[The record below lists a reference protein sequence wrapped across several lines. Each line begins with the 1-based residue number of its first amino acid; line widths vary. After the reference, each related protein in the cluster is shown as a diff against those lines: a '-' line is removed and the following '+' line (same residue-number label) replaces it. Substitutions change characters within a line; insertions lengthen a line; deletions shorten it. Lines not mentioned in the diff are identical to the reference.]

1 MTLVIAICKTLI
13 GDKNLDLRAE
23 IDPDLPMVA
32 GDEDRLQQILV
43 NLTSNAIKF
52 THSGEV
58 VISASLTS
66 DYNVNVRV
74 RDTGIGIHKTD
85 HETIFKTFEKL
96 PSQYMNASGIGL
108 GLPLAKRMVEM
119 HRSELHVESELDLGS
134 TFSFNLR
141 VSLDQTRAIK
151 SPDIHKKMIRRAD
164 YLVQANKKEQPL
176 KLRSEQDTTILIVD
190 DDEINRVV
198 MGQQLD
204 EYNVIKC
211 SNGLDALTIIEESKP
226 DLVLLDLMMPGLNGY
241 EVCQKL
247 RQKYTQIELPIILVT
262 AQNHL
267 EDLTL
272 GFQTGANDYLAKP
285 FHNEELRSRVENQL
299 RLSLLH
305 RVNEDNARLRSQIE
319 NYATAD
325 MELRSSRFR
334 LQQVLETI
342 EAGFIAFELPGRI
355 FSVNQRAADLLGTA
369 REVLLN
375 KNIATLFTDS
385 AINSELRNALSEW
398 EVGEDD
404 STTGNHQDAAALSIE
419 VQLEAVFP
427 YNSGNNPS
435 TKSVAFQCKLNL
447 FGGDEGT
454 GVLFLEDTEPL
465 QKLSNNSILKD
476 TVELVS
482 YLGQAQQNIRRIS
495 TRLSVMTPH
504 EIAQHPRLLD
514 KLQDI
519 DELAGFID
527 AQLPSISSEGEYRQ
541 QLVTLMRSALHT
553 WEATT
558 QKSKI
563 ELAEESHIWA
573 VSIDDGRLRTRTLD
587 RYLRLKHLPKIPR
600 WREVV
605 RTAYFV
611 LSNPSIEPE
620 TRASLKTEL
629 EKTKEILKKAAIN

>member
-1 MTLVIAICKTLI
+1 
-13 GDKNLDLRAE
+13 
-23 IDPDLPMVA
+23 
-32 GDEDRLQQILV
+32 
-43 NLTSNAIKF
+43 
-52 THSGEV
+52 
-58 VISASLTS
+58 
-66 DYNVNVRV
+66 
-74 RDTGIGIHKTD
+74 
-85 HETIFKTFEKL
+85 
-96 PSQYMNASGIGL
+96 
-108 GLPLAKRMVEM
+108 
-119 HRSELHVESELDLGS
+119 
-134 TFSFNLR
+134 
-141 VSLDQTRAIK
+141 
-151 SPDIHKKMIRRAD
+151 
-164 YLVQANKKEQPL
+164 
-176 KLRSEQDTTILIVD
+176 
-190 DDEINRVV
+190 
-198 MGQQLD
+198 
-204 EYNVIKC
+204 
-211 SNGLDALTIIEESKP
+211 
-226 DLVLLDLMMPGLNGY
+226 MPGLNGY

-247 RQKYTQIELPIILVT
+247 QQKYTQIELPIILVT
-262 AQNHL
+262 AKNHL

-385 AINSELRNALSEW
+385 AINSKLRNALSEW
-398 EVGEDD
+398 EVGGDD
-404 STTGNHQDAAALSIE
+404 SANGSHQDAAALSIE

-427 YNSGNNPS
+427 YNSSSNPS
-435 TKSVAFQCKLNL
+435 TKSVTFQCKLNL

-465 QKLSNNSILKD
+465 QNFSNNSILKD

-482 YLGQAQQNIRRIS
+482 FLGQAQQNIRRIS

-504 EIAQHPRLLD
+504 EIAEHPRLLD
-514 KLQDI
+514 KLQNI
-519 DELAGFID
+519 DELVGIID
-527 AQLPSISSEGEYRQ
+527 EQLPAVSSEGEYRQ

-573 VSIDDGRLRTRTLD
+573 VSIDDGRLRTRTFD
-587 RYLRLKHLPKIPR
+587 RYLRLEHLPKIPR